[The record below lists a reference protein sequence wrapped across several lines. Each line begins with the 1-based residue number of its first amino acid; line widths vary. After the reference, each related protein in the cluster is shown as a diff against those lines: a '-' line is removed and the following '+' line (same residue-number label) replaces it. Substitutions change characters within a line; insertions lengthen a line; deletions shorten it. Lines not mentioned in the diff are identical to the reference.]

1 MANPYF
7 VFGPRPFREQR
18 IAAYV
23 VREHRRGRSLAEIL
37 DDRHLR
43 RLGTRELCWRVVT
56 DPRTIARL
64 GHDAIADLA
73 RCSGELVHHA

>member
-23 VREHRRGRSLAEIL
+23 VREHRRGRTLAEIL
-37 DDRHLR
+37 DDRSLD
-43 RLGTRELCWRVVT
+43 RLGTRELRWRVVT

-64 GHDAIADLA
+64 GHDAIADLE
-73 RCSGELVHHA
+73 RCTGEVAHPV